1 MSKVSKKICIL
12 GCEIGK
18 SRLNP
23 YLLDYQSNNL
33 HYSTIGVKIYHKA
46 VELTERELTFQFVIW
61 DLASQSKYNRLLN
74 SYLKGASGAV
84 VVADINRQET
94 IEKLVE
100 YVQLFFSINPH
111 GVAIAILTQPETG
124 KELPII
130 YLVQFKQGEQ
140 LILNCQSYPNTYQFM
155 DEIFKTLAIE
165 IVEPDILPAV
175 PEDTISSNLL

>member
-1 MSKVSKKICIL
+1 MPQVSKKICIL

-23 YLLDYQSNNL
+23 YLLDIQYQDR

-46 VELTERELTFQFVIW
+46 VELIERELTFQFVIW
-61 DLASQSKYNRLLN
+61 DLASHSKYTRLLN

-84 VVADINRQET
+84 VVADLNRQET

-100 YVQLFFSINPH
+100 YVQLFFSINPR

-130 YLVQFKQGEQ
+130 FMVQFKQGDQ

-155 DEIFKTLAIE
+155 DEIFKTLAVE
-165 IVEPDILPAV
+165 IVEPGIMSIV
-175 PEDTISSNLL
+175 SEDSI

>member
-23 YLLDYQSNNL
+23 YLLDIQHKDR

-46 VELTERELTFQFVIW
+46 VELTEQELTFQFVIW
-61 DLASQSKYNRLLN
+61 DLASQSKYNRLLS
-74 SYLKGASGAV
+74 SYLKGASGAL
-84 VVADINRQET
+84 VVADMNRQET
-94 IEKLVE
+94 IEKLVK
-100 YVQLFFSINPH
+100 YVQIFFSINPH
-111 GVAIAILTQPETG
+111 GVAMAILTQPETG

-140 LILNCQSYPNTYQFM
+140 LILSCQSYPNTYQFM

-165 IVEPDILPAV
+165 IVEPDILRV
-175 PEDTISSNLL
+175 VSEDTIF

>member
-23 YLLDYQSNNL
+23 YLLDIQCNNQ
-33 HYSTIGVKIYHKA
+33 HFSTIGVKIYRKA
-46 VELTERELTFQFVIW
+46 VELTEKELTFQFIIW
-61 DLASQSKYNRLLN
+61 DLASHGKYHRLLN

-111 GVAIAILTQPETG
+111 GVVIAILTQAETG
-124 KELPII
+124 KDIPII
-130 YLVQFKQGEQ
+130 YLVQFQPENQ
-140 LILNCQSYPNTYQFM
+140 LIVSCQSYPNKYQFI
-155 DEIFKTLAIE
+155 DEIFKTLALQ
-165 IVEPDILPAV
+165 IVDPDRIPV
-175 PEDTISSNLL
+175 VSEDTII